1 MSSAGAAVVTMKY
14 ESKRNKNIL
23 LSRLKSLEISA
34 AWYPFGS
41 FYVPLSLRPSYSFI
55 SGGEGAEKDDSA

>member
-1 MSSAGAAVVTMKY
+1 MSSTGAAVSIMNN
-14 ESKRNKNIL
+14 ESKKNKNIL
-23 LSRLKSLEISA
+23 LSRFKTLETSA

-55 SGGEGAEKDDSA
+55 SGGEGAEEDNSA